1 MSNLLTR
8 IEPHCRTSTLEPGL
22 AASVFD
28 PAWLLARQ
36 WVLGEFEGDDG
47 GTPVS
52 AAVDI
57 DSHAVTVAMI
67 AGNSLAADAATTPI
81 DAIAERSRVR
91 TRVGWTVRERCAVG
105 RELVRQLREHG
116 LDELVADLVRNYAIA
131 APTADLSIRDPEGTR
146 LLETVAGRLPDGEKI
161 FQEAGQAGGSL
172 AALPGSQA
180 LNDSLDAWRTWVGST
195 VDEPGLNNPA
205 TAWIPDR
212 LEHAFS
218 LSSRSRQDILVAAA
232 HRGDNLDWF
241 SFDATAGGTP
251 TGAPVRTHVE
261 RAPTPLKFRGMP
273 NARYWE
279 LEDAS
284 IDLGSVDAAPSD
296 LARLAL
302 LEFAFVF
309 GNDMFTLPLQLPFGS
324 LIDVVSLTV
333 SDTFGATTVIPP
345 ALRAPNN
352 PAGAW
357 SFLATTTD
365 QNGRSGSLLLPHV
378 AVHALRG
385 WPIEEIRL
393 FRDEMANLVWARE
406 ATVEGG
412 AGRPLS
418 RAEEEGRL
426 APEAP
431 PPPNVSALEYR
442 LQSLA
447 PPSWFPLVLRPGTPR
462 FLELRTLAPST
473 EAPRGLVLPAIGG
486 VIHEEE
492 VPREGVEVYREFVY
506 ARWSDGSTRVWSRN
520 RRVVGHGEGSSGLR
534 FDYIETSEQA

>member
-1 MSNLLTR
+1 MSNLLVR
-8 IEPHCRTSTLEPGL
+8 IEPRCRTSTLEPGL
-22 AASVFD
+22 AADVFD
-28 PAWLLARQ
+28 AAWLLARQ

-52 AAVDI
+52 AAADVDA
-57 DSHAVTVAMI
+57 HAISLAMI
-67 AGNSLAADAATTPI
+67 AGNALPAGAATAPI
-81 DAIAERSRVR
+81 DAIAERNRVR

-116 LDELVADLVRNYAIA
+116 LDALVADLVRNYGIV
-131 APTADLSIRDPEGTR
+131 APTVDLSIRDPEGAR
-146 LLETVAGRLPDGEKI
+146 LLETVVGRLPDGERI
-161 FQEAGQAGGSL
+161 YLEAGQAGGTL
-172 AALPGSQA
+172 AALTGSQA
-180 LNDSLDAWRTWVGST
+180 LSDALDAWRAWVRAS
-195 VDEPGLNNPA
+195 VDEPGANDPP
-205 TAWIPDR
+205 TAWITDR

-218 LSSRSRQDILVAAA
+218 LSSPSRQDVLVATA
-232 HRGDNLDWF
+232 HRGGHLDWF
-241 SFDATAGGTP
+241 SFDATIGGTQ
-251 TGAPVRTHVE
+251 TRAPVRTHVE

-279 LEDAS
+279 MEDAS
-284 IDLGSVDAAPSD
+284 IDLGSIDAAPSD

-309 GNDMFTLPLQLPFGS
+309 GNDMFTLPLQLPFGY
-324 LIDVVSLTV
+324 LIDVSRLTV
-333 SDTFGATTVIPP
+333 SDTFGTTTIITP
-345 ALRAPNN
+345 AARAPSSS
-352 PAGAW
+352 AGGW

-365 QNGRSGSLLLPHV
+365 QNGRSESLLLPHV

-385 WPIEEIRL
+385 SPIEETRL
-393 FRDEMANLVWARE
+393 FRDEMANLAWARE
-406 ATVEGG
+406 VTVEGG

-418 RAEEEGRL
+418 RAEEEARL
-426 APEAP
+426 ALEAP

-442 LQSLA
+442 LQSSA

-473 EAPRGLVLPAIGG
+473 EAPRGLVLPAVGG

-492 VPREGVEVYREFVY
+492 VPREGIGVYREFVY
-506 ARWSDGSTRVWSRN
+506 ARWTDGSTRVWSRN

-534 FDYIETSEQA
+534 FDYVEPVVQT